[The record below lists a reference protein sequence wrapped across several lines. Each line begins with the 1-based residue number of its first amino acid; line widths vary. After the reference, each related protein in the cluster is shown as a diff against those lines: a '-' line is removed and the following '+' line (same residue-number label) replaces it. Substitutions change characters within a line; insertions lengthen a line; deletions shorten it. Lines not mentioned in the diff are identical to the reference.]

1 MLLAA
6 HAHERWRA
14 QAGACHD
21 VDGCGHARLNSEF
34 PWKEYP
40 LVTRIAGAKRAVRG
54 AAGCMLLVWAGAV
67 HGQAAAWRPDKAVEI
82 IAPAT
87 PGGLHDLT
95 ARSIQRVVQARKLIE
110 SPTIVVNK
118 GGAGGT
124 VGWTYL
130 GQHPGDGHYVSLSA
144 VNLLSNH
151 IMGASTVYYG
161 DLTPL
166 AHLFHEYLGFAVR
179 ADSPVVSGR
188 DATARL
194 RKEPGSMSISVG
206 TSLGNTGHLSLA
218 LAVRAAGGD
227 MKRLKTVV
235 FASNGEAMTALL
247 GGHVDAMV
255 TSLPNLVRHVQAK
268 TVRVLAISSPQRI
281 PGAFSDVPTWREQEI
296 DVVMSGWRG
305 AIGPGG
311 LNAAQLAYWEGVFA
325 RLAETEE
332 WKQELAKNQ
341 WHGGRMTASQNR
353 AFLDDEYNKFRAVLA
368 DLGMAKAR

>member
-1 MLLAA
+1 MVTQAQVKLAGRAAACCVLLA
-6 HAHERWRA
+6 
-14 QAGACHD
+14 
-21 VDGCGHARLNSEF
+21 
-34 PWKEYP
+34 
-40 LVTRIAGAKRAVRG
+40 
-54 AAGCMLLVWAGAV
+54 WAGVV
-67 HGQAAAWRPDKAVEI
+67 HAQAAAWRPEKAVEI
-82 IAPAT
+82 IAPAS

-110 SPTIVVNK
+110 TPSIVVNK

-124 VGWTYL
+124 VGWNYL
-130 GQHPGDGHYVSLSA
+130 GQHPGDGHYISLSA

-151 IMGASTVYYG
+151 IMGASTLYYG

-179 ADSPVVSGR
+179 ADSPLAGGR

-194 RKEPGSMSISVG
+194 RKDPGSMSISVG
-206 TSLGNTGHLSLA
+206 TSLGNTGHLALA
-218 LAVRAAGGD
+218 LAVRATGGD

-247 GGHVDAMV
+247 GGHVDAMM
-255 TSLPNLVRHVQAK
+255 TSLSNLVRHVDAK
-268 TVRVLAISSPQRI
+268 TVRVLALSSPQRV
-281 PGAFSDVPTWREQEI
+281 PGAFSHVPTWREQEV

-305 AIGPGG
+305 VIGPGG
-311 LNAAQLAYWEGVFA
+311 LNSAQLAYWEAVFA
-325 RLAETEE
+325 RLAEAEE
-332 WKQELAKNQ
+332 WKQELAKNE

-353 AFLDDEYNKFRAVLA
+353 AFLDEEYKRFRALLA